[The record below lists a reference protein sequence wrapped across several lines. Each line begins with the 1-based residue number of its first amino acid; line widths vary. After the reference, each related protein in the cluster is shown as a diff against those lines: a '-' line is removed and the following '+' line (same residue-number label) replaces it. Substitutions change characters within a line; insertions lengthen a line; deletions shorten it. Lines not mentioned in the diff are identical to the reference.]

1 MTQEDFLAFYP
12 QFDHLFPPA
21 VLADALSRANARFAD
36 FGADREAARRL
47 FAAHLL
53 TLYAFTAVPEGTEPS
68 LLLLSSAGRN
78 RSSRPVASRK
88 VGEVQVTYASSDSLS
103 SASTALADL
112 TETGFGLQ
120 LLTLIRQHASPLYI
134 P

>member
-36 FGADREAARRL
+36 FGADREPARRL

-53 TLYAFTAVPEGTEPS
+53 TLYAFTAAPEGAEPS

-78 RSSRPVASRK
+78 RSSRPVASGRSARCRSPMPPPIPSPPPPPPWPTCRK
-88 VGEVQVTYASSDSLS
+88 PGSGCSC
-103 SASTALADL
+103 
-112 TETGFGLQ
+112 
-120 LLTLIRQHASPLYI
+120 
-134 P
+134 